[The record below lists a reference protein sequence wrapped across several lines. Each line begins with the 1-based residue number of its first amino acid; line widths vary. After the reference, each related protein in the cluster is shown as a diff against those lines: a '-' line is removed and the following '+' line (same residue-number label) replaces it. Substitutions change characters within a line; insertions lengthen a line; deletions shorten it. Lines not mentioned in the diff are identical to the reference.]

1 MTYKQFYIL
10 SLTLT
15 TLLFS
20 IRFILIFL
28 EATKKRIGGE
38 FSKAV
43 LFIALF
49 SFSFFLVGLYKIT
62 DQTEFSLKFLF
73 NDRILSSLSNIFL
86 LSSVVY
92 FPYKINYLNRFYEK
106 KENWVMIIFLF
117 FGVIIS
123 LFTVFDK
130 LASNAGQVFQIA
142 LIVVDS
148 IISTIILVLFGYVLS
163 RSMQLSL
170 SNKGSIFFFQ
180 IIVVLIITTQVALPL
195 SKIYHEFLLWLYPY
209 FLILFFVSNIFLLQN
224 ILLFLDRFVCF
235 NSQSLSTIIPISKEV
250 VDNESRS
257 SDTTAKLYSVFIKYD
272 AIEKKYKI
280 QLTIRFDE
288 VRHKVITI
296 DNSKILQPFSYW
308 VLFAVAKK
316 MNVKIYNSDLAVV
329 RFRMIEYIH
338 KNYPDVKLVPET
350 IFENDKGYYEVITDA
365 TNIIIEDL
373 DLLLDKMQVKDAFL
387 KHLDNFMP
395 LLKIHIQGID
405 KGSKAVRN
413 RLELILQFIK
423 EDLST
428 R

>member
-15 TLLFS
+15 TLLFT

-28 EATKKRIGGE
+28 DATKKRIGGE
-38 FSKAV
+38 FNKAV

-86 LSSVVY
+86 LSSVIY
-92 FPYKINYLNRFYEK
+92 FPYKIKYLHRFYEK

-142 LIVVDS
+142 LIVIDS
-148 IISTIILVLFGYVLS
+148 LISTIILVLFGYVLS

-170 SNKGSIFFFQ
+170 SNKGSIYFFQ
-180 IIVVLIITTQVALPL
+180 IIVVLIVATQVALPL
-195 SKIYHEFLLWLYPY
+195 SKIYHEVLLWLYPY
-209 FLILFFVSNIFLLQN
+209 FLILFFVSTIFLLQN
-224 ILLFLDRFVCF
+224 IVLFLDRFVCF
-235 NSQSLSTIIPISKEV
+235 HSQSLSTIFPVSKEV
-250 VDNESRS
+250 VDNEARS
-257 SDTTAKLYSVFIKYD
+257 SDASAQLYSVFIRYD
-272 AIEKKYKI
+272 TIEKKYKI

-288 VRHKVITI
+288 ARQKLIAI
-296 DNSKILQPFSYW
+296 ENSKILQPFSYW
-308 VLFAVAKK
+308 ILFAVAKK
-316 MNVKIYNSDLAVV
+316 MNIKIYNSDLAVA

-350 IFENDKGYYEVITDA
+350 IFENDKGYYEIITDA

-373 DLLLDKMQVKDAFL
+373 DLLLDKMQVKDVFL

-395 LLKIHIQGID
+395 LLKTHIQGAD
-405 KGSKAVRN
+405 KGSKAVQN
-413 RLELILQFIK
+413 RLELVLQLIK
-423 EDLST
+423 ETFST
-428 R
+428 H

>member
-170 SNKGSIFFFQ
+170 SNKGSIYFFQ

-257 SDTTAKLYSVFIKYD
+257 SDTTAQLYSVFIKYD

-405 KGSKAVRN
+405 KGSKTVRN

>member
-1 MTYKQFYIL
+1 VTYKQFYIL

-170 SNKGSIFFFQ
+170 SNKGSIYFFQ

-257 SDTTAKLYSVFIKYD
+257 SDTTAQLYSVFIKYD

-350 IFENDKGYYEVITDA
+350 IFENDKGYYEIITDA

>member
-170 SNKGSIFFFQ
+170 SNKGSIYFFQ

-257 SDTTAKLYSVFIKYD
+257 SDTTAQLYSVFIKYD

-350 IFENDKGYYEVITDA
+350 IFENDKGYYEIITDA

>member
-28 EATKKRIGGE
+28 DATKKRIGGE

-86 LSSVVY
+86 LSSIIY
-92 FPYKINYLNRFYEK
+92 FPYKIKHLHRFYEK

-170 SNKGSIFFFQ
+170 SNKGSIYFFQ
-180 IIVVLIITTQVALPL
+180 IIVVLIVATQVALPL
-195 SKIYHEFLLWLYPY
+195 SKIYHEVLLWLYPY
-209 FLILFFVSNIFLLQN
+209 FLILFFVSTIFLLQN
-224 ILLFLDRFVCF
+224 IVLFLDRFVCVH
-235 NSQSLSTIIPISKEV
+235 SQSLSTSFPISKEV
-250 VDNESRS
+250 VDNESKS
-257 SDTTAKLYSVFIKYD
+257 SDASAQLYSVFIRYD
-272 AIEKKYKI
+272 TIEKKYKM

-288 VRHKVITI
+288 THQKLIAI
-296 DNSKILQPFSYW
+296 ENSKILQPFSYW
-308 VLFAVAKK
+308 ILFAVAKK
-316 MNVKIYNSDLAVV
+316 MNVKIYNSDLAVA

-350 IFENDKGYYEVITDA
+350 IFENDKGYYEIITDA

-373 DLLLDKMQVKDAFL
+373 DLLLDKMQVKDVFL

-395 LLKIHIQGID
+395 LLKTHIQGTD
-405 KGSKAVRN
+405 KGSKAVQN
-413 RLELILQFIK
+413 RLELVLQLIK
-423 EDLST
+423 ETLPT
-428 R
+428 H

>member
-15 TLLFS
+15 TLLFT

-28 EATKKRIGGE
+28 DATKKRIGGE

-86 LSSVVY
+86 LSSVIY
-92 FPYKINYLNRFYEK
+92 FPYKIKYLHRFYEK

-130 LASNAGQVFQIA
+130 LASNAGQIFQIA

-148 IISTIILVLFGYVLS
+148 LISTIILVLFGYVLS

-170 SNKGSIFFFQ
+170 SNKGSIYFFQ
-180 IIVVLIITTQVALPL
+180 IIVVLIVATQVALPL
-195 SKIYHEFLLWLYPY
+195 SKIYHEVLLWLYPY

-235 NSQSLSTIIPISKEV
+235 HSQSLSTIFPVSKEI
-250 VDNESRS
+250 VDNEARS
-257 SDTTAKLYSVFIKYD
+257 SDTTAQLYSVFIRYD
-272 AIEKKYKI
+272 TIEKKYKI

-288 VRHKVITI
+288 ARQKLIAI
-296 DNSKILQPFSYW
+296 ENSKILQPFSYW
-308 VLFAVAKK
+308 ILFAVAKK
-316 MNVKIYNSDLAVV
+316 MNIKIYNSDLAVA

-350 IFENDKGYYEVITDA
+350 IFENDKGYYEIITDA

-373 DLLLDKMQVKDAFL
+373 DLLLDKMQVKDVFL

-395 LLKIHIQGID
+395 LLKIHIQGTD
-405 KGSKAVRN
+405 KGSKAVQN
-413 RLELILQFIK
+413 RLELVLQFIK
-423 EDLST
+423 EALST
-428 R
+428 H

>member
-15 TLLFS
+15 TLLFT

-28 EATKKRIGGE
+28 DATKKRIGGE
-38 FSKAV
+38 FNKAV

-86 LSSVVY
+86 LSSVIY
-92 FPYKINYLNRFYEK
+92 FPYKIKYLHRFYEK

-142 LIVVDS
+142 LIVIDS
-148 IISTIILVLFGYVLS
+148 LISTIILVLFGYVLS

-170 SNKGSIFFFQ
+170 SNKGSIYFFQ
-180 IIVVLIITTQVALPL
+180 IIVVLIVATQVALPL
-195 SKIYHEFLLWLYPY
+195 SKIYHEVLLWLYPY
-209 FLILFFVSNIFLLQN
+209 FLILFFVSTIFLLQN
-224 ILLFLDRFVCF
+224 IVLFLDRFVCF
-235 NSQSLSTIIPISKEV
+235 HSQSLSTILPVSKEV
-250 VDNESRS
+250 VDNEARS
-257 SDTTAKLYSVFIKYD
+257 SDASAQLYSVFIRYD
-272 AIEKKYKI
+272 TIEKKYKI

-288 VRHKVITI
+288 ARQKLIAI
-296 DNSKILQPFSYW
+296 ENSKILQPFSYW
-308 VLFAVAKK
+308 ILFAVAKK
-316 MNVKIYNSDLAVV
+316 MNIKIYNSDLAVA

-350 IFENDKGYYEVITDA
+350 IFENDKGYYEIITDA

-373 DLLLDKMQVKDAFL
+373 DLLLDKMQVKDLFL
-387 KHLDNFMP
+387 KHLDNFIP
-395 LLKIHIQGID
+395 LLKTHIQGAD
-405 KGSKAVRN
+405 KGSKAVQN
-413 RLELILQFIK
+413 RLELVLQLIK
-423 EDLST
+423 ETFST
-428 R
+428 H

>member
-15 TLLFS
+15 TLLFT

-28 EATKKRIGGE
+28 DATKKRIGGE

-86 LSSVVY
+86 LSSVIY
-92 FPYKINYLNRFYEK
+92 FPYKIKYLHRFYEK

-142 LIVVDS
+142 LIVIDS
-148 IISTIILVLFGYVLS
+148 LISTIILVLFGYVLS

-170 SNKGSIFFFQ
+170 SNKGSIYFFQ
-180 IIVVLIITTQVALPL
+180 IIVVLIVATQVALPL
-195 SKIYHEFLLWLYPY
+195 SKIYHEVLLWLYPY

-235 NSQSLSTIIPISKEV
+235 HSQSLSTIFPVSKEI
-250 VDNESRS
+250 VDNEARS
-257 SDTTAKLYSVFIKYD
+257 SDTTAQLYSVFIRYD
-272 AIEKKYKI
+272 TIEKKYKI

-288 VRHKVITI
+288 ARQKLIAI
-296 DNSKILQPFSYW
+296 ENSKILQPFSYW
-308 VLFAVAKK
+308 ILFAVAKK
-316 MNVKIYNSDLAVV
+316 MNIKIYNSDLAVA

-350 IFENDKGYYEVITDA
+350 IFENDKGYYEIITDA

-373 DLLLDKMQVKDAFL
+373 DLLLDKMQVKDVFL

-395 LLKIHIQGID
+395 LLKIHIQGTD
-405 KGSKAVRN
+405 KGSKAVQN
-413 RLELILQFIK
+413 RLELVLQFIK
-423 EDLST
+423 EALST
-428 R
+428 H

>member
-15 TLLFS
+15 TLLFT

-28 EATKKRIGGE
+28 DATKKRIGGE

-86 LSSVVY
+86 LSSVIY
-92 FPYKINYLNRFYEK
+92 FPYKIKYLHRFYEK

-148 IISTIILVLFGYVLS
+148 LISTIILVLFGYVLS

-170 SNKGSIFFFQ
+170 SNKGSIYFFQ
-180 IIVVLIITTQVALPL
+180 IIVVLIVATQVALPL
-195 SKIYHEFLLWLYPY
+195 SKIYHEVLLWLYPY

-235 NSQSLSTIIPISKEV
+235 HSQSLSTIFPVSKEI
-250 VDNESRS
+250 VDNEARS
-257 SDTTAKLYSVFIKYD
+257 SDTTAQLYSVFIRYD
-272 AIEKKYKI
+272 TIEKKYKI

-288 VRHKVITI
+288 ARQKLIAI
-296 DNSKILQPFSYW
+296 ENSKILQPFSYW
-308 VLFAVAKK
+308 ILFAVAKK
-316 MNVKIYNSDLAVV
+316 MNIKIYNSDLAVA

-350 IFENDKGYYEVITDA
+350 IFENDKGYYEIITDA

-373 DLLLDKMQVKDAFL
+373 DLLLDKMQVKDVFL

-395 LLKIHIQGID
+395 LLKIHIQGTD
-405 KGSKAVRN
+405 KGSKAVQN
-413 RLELILQFIK
+413 RLELVLQFIK
-423 EDLST
+423 EALST
-428 R
+428 H

>member
-15 TLLFS
+15 TLLFT

-28 EATKKRIGGE
+28 DATKKRIGGE

-86 LSSVVY
+86 LSSVIY
-92 FPYKINYLNRFYEK
+92 FPYKIKYLHRFYEK

-130 LASNAGQVFQIA
+130 LASNAGQIFQIA
-142 LIVVDS
+142 LIVIDS
-148 IISTIILVLFGYVLS
+148 LISTIILVLFGYVLS

-170 SNKGSIFFFQ
+170 SNKGSIYFFQ
-180 IIVVLIITTQVALPL
+180 IIVVLIVATQVALPL
-195 SKIYHEFLLWLYPY
+195 SKIYHEVLLWLYPY

-235 NSQSLSTIIPISKEV
+235 HSQSLSTFFPVSKEI
-250 VDNESRS
+250 VDNEARS
-257 SDTTAKLYSVFIKYD
+257 SDTTAQLYSVFIRYD
-272 AIEKKYKI
+272 TIEKKYKI

-288 VRHKVITI
+288 ARQKLIAI
-296 DNSKILQPFSYW
+296 ENSKILQPFSYW
-308 VLFAVAKK
+308 ILFAVAKK
-316 MNVKIYNSDLAVV
+316 MNIKIYNSDLAVA

-350 IFENDKGYYEVITDA
+350 IFENDKGYYEIITDA

-373 DLLLDKMQVKDAFL
+373 DLLLDKMQVKDVFL

-395 LLKIHIQGID
+395 LLKIHIQGTD
-405 KGSKAVRN
+405 KGSKAVQN
-413 RLELILQFIK
+413 RLELVLQFIK
-423 EDLST
+423 EALST
-428 R
+428 H

>member
-1 MTYKQFYIL
+1 VTYKQFYIL

-15 TLLFS
+15 TLLFT

-28 EATKKRIGGE
+28 DATKKRIGGE

-86 LSSVVY
+86 LSSVIY
-92 FPYKINYLNRFYEK
+92 FPYKIKYLHRFYEK

-142 LIVVDS
+142 LIVIDS
-148 IISTIILVLFGYVLS
+148 LISTIILVLFGYVLS

-170 SNKGSIFFFQ
+170 SNKGSIYFFQ
-180 IIVVLIITTQVALPL
+180 IIVVLIVATQVALPL
-195 SKIYHEFLLWLYPY
+195 SKIYHEVLLWLYPY

-235 NSQSLSTIIPISKEV
+235 HSQSLSTIFPVSKEI
-250 VDNESRS
+250 VDNEARS
-257 SDTTAKLYSVFIKYD
+257 SDTTAQLYSVFIRYD
-272 AIEKKYKI
+272 TIEKKYKI

-288 VRHKVITI
+288 DRQKLIAI
-296 DNSKILQPFSYW
+296 ENSKILQPFSYW
-308 VLFAVAKK
+308 ILFAVAKK
-316 MNVKIYNSDLAVV
+316 MNIKIYNSDLAVA

-350 IFENDKGYYEVITDA
+350 IFENDKGYYEIITDA

-373 DLLLDKMQVKDAFL
+373 DLLLDKMQVKDVFL
-387 KHLDNFMP
+387 KHLDNFKP
-395 LLKIHIQGID
+395 LLKIHIQGTD
-405 KGSKAVRN
+405 KGSKAVQN
-413 RLELILQFIK
+413 RLELVLQFIK
-423 EDLST
+423 EALST
-428 R
+428 H